1 MKSLKPILIC
11 AAIVLVVVLA
21 LVIFTFV
28 IPKDTTT
35 DEPAANTDPTISTT
49 DAAIYIID
57 KNYEELTSIEF
68 LPKDGQSFQIDIS
81 LGDDGNYSF
90 DVTPAT
96 PYFSYDASML
106 RSLLYSV
113 SRVSAKGEITDNV
126 EPLSSYGLD
135 DPWYTVRCTYSDGTV
150 TELYFGNQTVVDK
163 NYYCKT
169 NLSDSVYVV
178 GNYTVQLLTRDEM
191 EYRDTTLF
199 TTYEGEEIY
208 DKINWYRLTLR
219 NGTEIE
225 VSLDSDG
232 EDPTNSISSLYV
244 MHAPYEGSVNDE
256 IFRSTIADV
265 VAPIKK
271 VEIIGDVTVEDLPE
285 YGLDHPARLEMTD
298 IYGDSL
304 NLLIGSPCEN
314 SLYSYAMIDGTYT
327 VLVVESACL
336 TWLEV
341 NPIELFIRLGWIC
354 NITEVSELDLEFRT
368 ERFASQYDG
377 LEERYEIL
385 MTHGERVNSSGNTV
399 NTVTATMNGEE
410 LSEVNCRRLYLRTLN
425 MRIIDLLPEGTDLSA
440 EPDAV
445 FTLKKLDGTSSV
457 MELIP
462 INERDY
468 AMVIDGKATY
478 FIYQKN
484 LNSVVQGLK
493 EIAQG
498 YELDVQYSAY

>member
-11 AAIVLVVVLA
+11 AAIVLAVALA

-28 IPKDTTT
+28 IPKDTTV
-35 DEPAANTDPTISTT
+35 DEPETNSDPTISTT
-49 DAAIYIID
+49 DSAIYIID
-57 KNYEELTSIEF
+57 KNYEELTTIEF
-68 LPKDGQSFQIDIS
+68 LPKEGQSFQIDVS
-81 LGDDGNYSF
+81 LGDDGNYVF

-96 PYFSYDASML
+96 PYFSYDSSML

-113 SRVSAKGEITDNV
+113 SRVSAKSEITEDV
-126 EPLSSYGLD
+126 QPLSAYGLD
-135 DPWYTVRCTYSDGTV
+135 DPWYTVRCTYSDGSV
-150 TELYFGNQTVVDK
+150 TEVSFGNQALVDK

-169 NLSDSVYVV
+169 NLSDAVYVV

-191 EYRDTTLF
+191 EYRDTNLF
-199 TTYEGEEIY
+199 TNYEGDDIY
-208 DKINWYRLTLR
+208 SKINWYRLTLR

-225 VSLDSDG
+225 ISLDAEG
-232 EDPTNSISSLYV
+232 EDPSNSISSMYV
-244 MHAPYEGSVNDE
+244 MHTPYEGSVNDDV
-256 IFRSTIADV
+256 FRSTIADV

-271 VEIIGDVTVEDLPE
+271 VEIVGDVTEEDLPE

-304 NLLIGSPCEN
+304 NLLIGASCEN
-314 SLYSYAMIDGTYT
+314 SMYSYAMIEGTYT

-368 ERFASQYDG
+368 ERFASQFPE
-377 LEERYEIL
+377 LEARYEIS
-385 MTHGERVNSSGNTV
+385 MTHGERVNDSGNTV
-399 NTVTATMNGEE
+399 NTIAATINGEE

-484 LNSVVQGLK
+484 LNSVIQGLK
-493 EIAQG
+493 ENAQG
-498 YELDVQYSAY
+498 FELDVQYSAY